1 MKQTSSGE
9 FDQIDQKI
17 LDVLAKEGRIPVTA
31 LAARIGLSATPTQL
45 RMKRLEEEG
54 FIHGYRAVLDAARLE
69 LNHVAF
75 VEVKLTDTK
84 EEALLAF
91 NAAVRQQPEIEE
103 CHMIAGAFDY
113 LLKIRTRH
121 ITAYR
126 KFLGETLSKLPL
138 VGQTSTHVVME
149 AVKDR
154 GP

>member
-1 MKQTSSGE
+1 MKQTQPGE
-9 FDQIDQKI
+9 FDQIDKKI
-17 LDVLAKEGRIPVTA
+17 LDVLATDGRISVTA

-45 RMKRLEEEG
+45 RMKRLEDAG
-54 FIHGYRAVLDAARLE
+54 FIHGYRAVLDAARLD

-84 EEALLAF
+84 EEALTAF
-91 NAAVRQQPEIEE
+91 NTAVRKQREVEE

-113 LLKIRTRH
+113 LLKIRTPH

-126 KFLGETLSKLPL
+126 KFLGETLSKLPF

>member
-75 VEVKLTDTK
+75 VEVK
-84 EEALLAF
+84 
-91 NAAVRQQPEIEE
+91 PEIEE